1 MKSTITFAAL
11 VMTSAASAGIVTVEF
26 DMSGTTVDDP
36 AFVYGVQTLLDE
48 YEGGAVLGVFFN
60 DITVSFGDDGTGNG
74 TSSLYWWL
82 GVPFEGIYGL
92 GFDAAGATGTTFTYD
107 DPAGDSY
114 YDLTQYGISVTT
126 SAWGINTGTYVGGT
140 SGTSIVSGS
149 MGYILDVPGIP
160 APGALALIGLAGLGR
175 RKRS

>member
-1 MKSTITFAAL
+1 MKSTIALAAI

-26 DMSGTTVDDP
+26 DMAGTTVDDP
-36 AFVYGVQTLLDE
+36 AFVYGVQGLFDE

-82 GVPFEGIYGL
+82 GVPSRAFR
-92 GFDAAGATGTTFTYD
+92 FPDAAGATGTTFTYD
-107 DPAGDSY
+107 DPAGDGY
-114 YDLTQYGISVTT
+114 YDLTQYGISVST
-126 SAWGINTGTYVGGT
+126 SGWGINAGTYVGGT
-140 SGTSIVSGS
+140 SGTSIVSGTI
-149 MGYILDVPGIP
+149 GYILDVPGIP

>member
-1 MKSTITFAAL
+1 MKSTIALAAI

-26 DMSGTTVDDP
+26 DMAGTTVDDP
-36 AFVYGVQTLLDE
+36 AFVYGVQGLFDE

-74 TSSLYWWL
+74 TSSLY
-82 GVPFEGIYGL
+82 VPLREI
-92 GFDAAGATGTTFTYD
+92 DAGATGTTFTYD
-107 DPAGDSY
+107 DPAGDGY
-114 YDLTQYGISVTT
+114 YDLTQYGISVST
-126 SAWGINTGTYVGGT
+126 SGWGINAGTYVGGT
-140 SGTSIVSGS
+140 SGTSIVSGT